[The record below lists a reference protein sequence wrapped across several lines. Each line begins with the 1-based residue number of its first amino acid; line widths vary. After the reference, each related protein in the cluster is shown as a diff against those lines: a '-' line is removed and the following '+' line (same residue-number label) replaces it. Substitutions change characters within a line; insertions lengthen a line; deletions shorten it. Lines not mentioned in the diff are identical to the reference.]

1 MHSLVYKTTA
11 CIAFLLC
18 LSWYGQTHFYRDPGS
33 VFFDKARAYETG
45 YSAIRRA
52 EAEQMIGSLTSGAEY
67 SKAGA
72 SGNRTIC
79 IALNSVARKIQYL
92 PVRMLHPLTLLPT
105 NVRLPDNDRKHPPQ
119 PFEARARRPRNICSH
134 RRNRPNT
141 ASELE
146 RTMAPTGSRHRIYI

>member
-1 MHSLVYKTTA
+1 MHSLVYKATA

-18 LSWYGQTHFYRDPGS
+18 LCWYGQTHFYRDPGS

-52 EAEQMIGSLTSGAEY
+52 EAEQTIGSLTSGTEY
-67 SKAGA
+67 SKDGA
-72 SGNRTIC
+72 SKNKTIC

-92 PVRMLHPLTLLPT
+92 PVRMLHLRTSLPA
-105 NVRLPDNDRKHPPQ
+105 NVFGLPDNNRKHSSQ
-119 PFEARARRPRNICSH
+119 PFESRARRPRNIRSH

-141 ASELE
+141 PSELE
-146 RTMAPTGSRHRIYI
+146 